1 MISNFTKGRTAVF
14 IDAANMFYSQRTL
27 GWSIDYESL
36 VTYLKR
42 EVSLTELAYYTG
54 VIENKGAQAAFLSK
68 LVSFGYTVTAKEV
81 KFIKSADGK
90 STSKGSLDIELALD
104 AYMQRDM
111 YDTCILFSGDS
122 DFAYLLDVLKRAG
135 KRVLVVST
143 RGHISKEL
151 IDRAKYIDLKKLRG
165 EIEKSR
171 DRTSRPLKFDK
182 GNGI

>member
-1 MISNFTKGRTAVF
+1 MIGKFAKGKTAVF

-54 VIENKGAQAAFLSK
+54 VIENRGAQAAFLSK
-68 LVSFGYTVTAKEV
+68 LVSFGYSVTAKE
-81 KFIKSADGK
+81 
-90 STSKGSLDIELALD
+90 
-104 AYMQRDM
+104 
-111 YDTCILFSGDS
+111 
-122 DFAYLLDVLKRAG
+122 LLN
-135 KRVLVVST
+135 
-143 RGHISKEL
+143 
-151 IDRAKYIDLKKLRG
+151 RAKYIDLKKLRG

-182 GNGI
+182 SN